1 MTTIML
7 HQFTCPIHVLRN
19 NQMTLKTAVKSL
31 LNLTLVGM
39 SIAKMYNT
47 LHLVAD
53 WLKPGT
59 KQGVINA
66 DIIGLGAAGYVL
78 YGSAIIGFR
87 ENASCFW
94 GRTQSSDTVENRIIL
109 ATSKFLLVSLET

>member
-1 MTTIML
+1 
-7 HQFTCPIHVLRN
+7 
-19 NQMTLKTAVKSL
+19 
-31 LNLTLVGM
+31 M
-39 SIAKMYNT
+39 SIAEMYNS
-47 LHLVAD
+47 LGLVAD
-53 WLKPGT
+53 WLKSGT

-94 GRTQSSDTVENRIIL
+94 GRSRSWGTVENQIIL
-109 ATSKFLLVSLET
+109 GNI